1 MQDTSQIIYWGIGFE
16 GKIGVFAKNTL
27 ALLSLSQVKAKI
39 HFGSCVQVGK
49 CEPEPVATLSSGSWG
64 SGRELIWS
72 GHFGGTDRWR
82 MLGYGKGVQEEVPLW
97 NNRCG
102 VIMVKYLFKSTEDP
116 AGQALDETNAFGTSD
131 KFVCL
136 IYFWPMFFSFEADSV
151 CHWCSKSEVW

>member
-1 MQDTSQIIYWGIGFE
+1 MADTSQIILRNWISR
-16 GKIGVFAKNTL
+16 KIGVFPKNTL
-27 ALLSLSQVKAKI
+27 ALLSLSRVKAKI

-97 NNRCG
+97 NDRCG

-116 AGQALDETNAFGTSD
+116 AGQALDETNAFGLRTP
-131 KFVCL
+131 L
-136 IYFWPMFFSFEADSV
+136 YFWSIFGP
-151 CHWCSKSEVW
+151 CSSALKLIVSLV